1 MNSYQN
7 AREMG
12 YSVENAILFGCKEI
26 VDEELKFPR
35 EEMSPA
41 ELHTLIANTRQDISA
56 ITILLSK
63 VSAQQRQFRW
73 ILSACLLLLAIIAIR
88 V

>member
-1 MNSYQN
+1 MSSYQK

-12 YSVENAILFGCKEI
+12 YSKETAIIFACRDV
-26 VDEELKFPR
+26 VDDELKSQR

-41 ELHTLIANTRQDISA
+41 ELHTLIANTRQDICA

-63 VSAQQRQFRW
+63 VNAQQRQFQW
-73 ILSACLLLLAIIAIR
+73 LLSACLLLLAIIAIR
-88 V
+88 I

>member
-1 MNSYQN
+1 
-7 AREMG
+7 MG
-12 YSVENAILFGCKEI
+12 YSKENAIIFGCRD
-26 VDEELKFPR
+26 VVNDELQFPR

-73 ILSACLLLLAIIAIR
+73 LLSACLLILSIIAIR